1 MKSKERDCFALL
13 HLKFVG
19 PTPLF
24 CCLHTN
30 PNALCARTHTYLISF
45 SLFLLFSFL
54 FFIFESVLT
63 SFFILFFWSKY
74 WSHFNYTNSFK
85 SLYENILGLLSH
97 VLGCEV
103 KISLPDTENFIVV
116 LLVVLNKEQ
125 LRWMDA
131 KKNKLNI
138 TAKMKL
144 S

>member
-1 MKSKERDCFALL
+1 MLDQRHYFVAYTQIPTLFARVLI
-13 HLKFVG
+13 
-19 PTPLF
+19 P
-24 CCLHTN
+24 
-30 PNALCARTHTYLISF
+30 ISF
-45 SLFLLFSFL
+45 LSLSFFFFPFFYFFL
-54 FFIFESVLT
+54 IFESVLT

-74 WSHFNYTNSFK
+74 LSHFNYTNSFK

-125 LRWMDA
+125 LRWMDT

-138 TAKMKL
+138 IAKMKL